1 MEITSDFIKLII
13 GSIISD
19 ILRKK
24 LGVNK
29 ANLEIGNLTI
39 KDVNDEMQMKAE
51 VTVTMYKGDI
61 WKLIRGK

>member
-29 ANLEIGNLTI
+29 ANLEISSLTV

-51 VTVTMYKGDI
+51 ITVSMYKGDI

>member
-1 MEITSDFIKLII
+1 MEITSNFIKQII

-19 ILRKK
+19 ILKKK

-29 ANLEIGNLTI
+29 ANLDISGLTI

-51 VTVTMYKGDI
+51 VTVSMSKSDI

>member
-1 MEITSDFIKLII
+1 MEITSNFIKQII

-19 ILRKK
+19 ILKKK

-29 ANLEIGNLTI
+29 ANLDISNLAI
-39 KDVNDEMQMKAE
+39 KDVNDEIVMKAE
-51 VTVTMYKGDI
+51 VTISMSKSDI